1 MTNFEREGKVSIW
14 VFRKVENP
22 EDAEKDV
29 LKEFCGV
36 DYYDSDF
43 QEGMSCIEP
52 VPLASILGDLSYSGS
67 FIDSVLAA
75 ARKQNIEDVFGML
88 AQFNFEYDAGEVSRP
103 ISDDPQFVGAFDW
116 HD

>member
-1 MTNFEREGKVSIW
+1 MTSFERKGKVSIW
-14 VFRKVENP
+14 VFLKPENP
-22 EDAEKDV
+22 EDTEKDV

-36 DYYDSDF
+36 DYYDQDF

-52 VPLASILGDLSYSGS
+52 VPLASILEKLSYAES
-67 FIDSVLAA
+67 FIDAALATA
-75 ARKQNIEDVFGML
+75 GNQNIEEVLGVI
-88 AQFNFEYDAGEVSRP
+88 AQFNFEYDASKVSRS